1 MIVEVYDGASNL
13 LLYSY
18 NTETEEETNTPQPNE
33 QRAVAAALEE
43 ARSHLEPNVGATV
56 SPDK

>member
-18 NTETEEETNTPQPNE
+18 NTETEQEETAAQPDE
-33 QRAVAAALEE
+33 RRAVAAALEE
-43 ARSHLEPNVGATV
+43 ARSNLEPNVGATV